1 MAIILGAGLVV
12 VLTAATVIPLVTI
25 GAQPDEDPVPA
36 EKNEKIEKWPARN
49 TGPKNPIDE
58 LIMKEMR
65 REYPTLAK

>member
-1 MAIILGAGLVV
+1 M
-12 VLTAATVIPLVTI
+12 I